1 MRHGKKLNH
10 LSRQSGHRKSMLANM
25 ACSLI
30 EHKRI
35 NTTVAKAK
43 ALKQF
48 VEPLITKSKEDTTH
62 NRRICFA
69 YLRSKYAVTDLFRD
83 VAAKVGDRPG
93 GYTRIIK
100 MGNRLGDNADMA
112 MIELVDFNE
121 LYNGGKKEEKKGRT
135 RRAKKSSAAEKTVVA
150 ETATPSPIVEEMTP
164 IVDDEATEVVTNQS
178 EQLENTS
185 EVVEDSNE
193 SEQAEQAEQVP
204 VAEVDETVAEET
216 TPIVDD
222 EATEVVTNQSE
233 QLEDTSEVVEDSNE
247 SEQAEQVPV
256 AEVDE
261 TVADETP
268 DTPAADE
275 ESKEE
280 EA

>member
-1 MRHGKKLNH
+1 MRHGKKVNH
-10 LSRQSGHRKSMLANM
+10 LSRQTGHRKSMLANM

-35 NTTVAKAK
+35 ITTVAKAK

-48 VEPLITKSKEDTTH
+48 VEPLVTKSKEDTTH
-62 NRRICFA
+62 NRRIVFA
-69 YLRSKYAVTDLFRD
+69 YLRNKYGVTELFRE

-135 RRAKKSSAAEKTVVA
+135 RRAKAKATPTEKTPAPV
-150 ETATPSPIVEEMTP
+150 VEE
-164 IVDDEATEVVTNQS
+164 VKEVAP
-178 EQLENTS
+178 
-185 EVVEDSNE
+185 VVEEVTPVIEEAPVVE
-193 SEQAEQAEQVP
+193 SPVVEVEETP
-204 VAEVDETVAEET
+204 VAEVEET
-216 TPIVDD
+216 P
-222 EATEVVTNQSE
+222 
-233 QLEDTSEVVEDSNE
+233 VVEVE
-247 SEQAEQVPV
+247 EAPAAVVE
-256 AEVDE
+256 E
-261 TVADETP
+261 TPADETP
-268 DTPAADE
+268 EAPADE

-280 EA
+280 EV

>member
-1 MRHGKKLNH
+1 MRHGKKVNH
-10 LSRQSGHRKSMLANM
+10 LSRQTGHRKAMLANM

-135 RRAKKSSAAEKTVVA
+135 RRPKKSATT
-150 ETATPSPIVEEMTP
+150 TAVPTPAPAVEEVPPIVEEAAP
-164 IVDDEATEVVTNQS
+164 IVEEVIETPAAEVVETPA
-178 EQLENTS
+178 
-185 EVVEDSNE
+185 VEDSND
-193 SEQAEQAEQVP
+193 SEQAEQTA
-204 VAEVDETVAEET
+204 VAEV
-216 TPIVDD
+216 
-222 EATEVVTNQSE
+222 EAP
-233 QLEDTSEVVEDSNE
+233 EVVEEVPAVAEVEDSSD
-247 SEQAEQVPV
+247 SEQAEQTPV
-256 AEVDE
+256 AEAEVPAAE
-261 TVADETP
+261 ETP
-268 DTPAADE
+268 EAPANE

>member
-1 MRHGKKLNH
+1 MRHGKKVNH
-10 LSRQSGHRKSMLANM
+10 LSRQTGHRKAMLANM

-135 RRAKKSSAAEKTVVA
+135 RRPKKSATSTAAPTPAPAVEEVAPIIEEAAPIIEEAAPIIEEAIETPAAEVV
-150 ETATPSPIVEEMTP
+150 
-164 IVDDEATEVVTNQS
+164 
-178 EQLENTS
+178 
-185 EVVEDSNE
+185 DSSV
-193 SEQAEQAEQVP
+193 SEQAEQ
-204 VAEVDETVAEET
+204 
-216 TPIVDD
+216 TP
-222 EATEVVTNQSE
+222 A
-233 QLEDTSEVVEDSNE
+233 VEDSND
-247 SEQAEQVPV
+247 SEQAEQTPV
-256 AEVDE
+256 AEVEAPEVVEEAPAVAEVEDSP
-261 TVADETP
+261 ADEAPEATA
-268 DTPAADE
+268 TDE